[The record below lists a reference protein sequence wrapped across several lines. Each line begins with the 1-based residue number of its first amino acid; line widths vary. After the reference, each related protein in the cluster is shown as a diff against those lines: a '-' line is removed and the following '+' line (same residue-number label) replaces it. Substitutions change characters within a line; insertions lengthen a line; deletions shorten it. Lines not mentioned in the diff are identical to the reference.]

1 MSIKFEKPKWATGIT
16 VTAPPSGKQLIGWI
30 KEKPPFGYFNWLART
45 TYDWINN
52 LGDAS
57 AGYDSLAEFVAEA
70 EVGDTGIIKH
80 GLGYV
85 PWAQLAA
92 QGTGA
97 DVIGLD
103 GDGEFILTTSLVHP
117 SPWGLYDP
125 DDFSA
130 AVRTFSPSSA
140 PSVGNGKAV
149 TNGQFV
155 VGIWD
160 DKVQCYNRDTGA
172 TVWTHTDPGGVGDIF
187 RDICIVNDRVYVVGG
202 ATLGVKFKSLSLVD
216 GTQIN
221 LYGGTWVGSINQVQC
236 DGRFVYAAGPADGG
250 GHHIIALSLDLSTKV
265 WGYTAGGTVTRLV
278 TDGRELVAYDG
289 TNIIRIDAMTG
300 TGLETQAQVGVVA
313 LEIDSEWIYVGGAV
327 NITRRPRN
335 DLSISLA
342 MSPDTTDRRAIYS
355 DDERVF
361 VGQEDDTVATLRV
374 YGRYNRD
381 RIWRR
386 LDPSGDINCPRR
398 QAAICMGA
406 P

>member
-1 MSIKFEKPKWATGIT
+1 
-16 VTAPPSGKQLIGWI
+16 
-30 KEKPPFGYFNWLART
+30 
-45 TYDWINN
+45 
-52 LGDAS
+52 
-57 AGYDSLAEFVAEA
+57 VAEA
-70 EVGDTGIIKH
+70 EPGDTGIIKH
-80 GLGYV
+80 GLGDV
-85 PWAQLAA
+85 PWSELQAED
-92 QGTGA
+92 TGA
-97 DVIGLD
+97 DVIGID
-103 GDGEFILTTSLVHP
+103 GDSEFILTTSLVHP
-117 SPWGLYDP
+117 SPWTLYDP
-125 DDFSA
+125 DDVGTI
-130 AVRTFSPSSA
+130 VRTFSPSSA

-149 TNGQFV
+149 TNGEFV

-172 TVWTHTDPGGVGDIF
+172 TVWTHTDPGGVGDVF
-187 RDICIVNDRVYVVGG
+187 RDICIVDDRVYVVGG
-202 ATLGVKFKSLSLVD
+202 TTLGVNFKSLSLVD
-216 GTQIN
+216 GTQIDSYVAWTAN
-221 LYGGTWVGSINQVQC
+221 INQVQC
-236 DGRFVYAAGPADGG
+236 DGRLVYAAGPADGG
-250 GHHIIALSLDLSTKV
+250 GDHVIALSLDLSTKV

-278 TDGRELVAYDG
+278 TDGREIVAYDG

-300 TGLETQAQVGVVA
+300 TGLQTQAQANVTA

-335 DLSISLA
+335 NLAVSIA
-342 MSPDTTDRRAIYS
+342 MSADTTPRRAIFS

-374 YGRYNRD
+374 YSRFNRD

>member
-57 AGYDSLAEFVAEA
+57 AGYTSLAEFVAEA
-70 EVGDTGIIKH
+70 EPGDTGIIKH

-85 PWAQLAA
+85 PWAELQ
-92 QGTGA
+92 A
-97 DVIGLD
+97 DNMLLGDVLNID
-103 GDGEFILTTSLVHP
+103 GDGEFLVTTNLAYP
-117 SPWGLYDP
+117 SPWTLLDP
-125 DDFSA
+125 DDVTISI
-130 AVRTFSPSSA
+130 RTFSPSSPPA
-140 PSVGNGKAV
+140 VGNGKAV
-149 TNGQFV
+149 TNGEFV

-172 TVWTHTDPGGVGDIF
+172 TVWTHTDPNGLGDVF
-187 RDICIVNDRVYVVGG
+187 RDICIVDDRVYVVGG
-202 ATLGVKFKSLSLVD
+202 ILLTINCRSLSLVD
-216 GTQIN
+216 GTLIDF
-221 LYGGTWVGSINQVQC
+221 YGAWAANINQVQC
-236 DGRFVYAAGPADGG
+236 DGRFVYAAGPADGSG
-250 GHHIIALSLDLSTKV
+250 DHIIALSLDLSTKV
-265 WGYTAGGTVTRLV
+265 WGYTASGPVTRLV
-278 TDGRELVAYDG
+278 TDGREIVAYDG

-300 TGLETQAQVGVVA
+300 TGLQTHTTGPDVVA
-313 LEIDSEWIYVGGAV
+313 LEIDSEWIYVGGPV
-327 NITRRPRN
+327 NITRRPRGN
-335 DLSISLA
+335 LAVSIA
-342 MSPDTTDRRAIYS
+342 MSADTTDRRAIYS

-361 VGQEDDTVATLRV
+361 VGQEDDGATLRV